1 MKHLQLNQMEN
12 VQGGRNQSP
21 ECLVVATEVMVA
33 TIETG
38 VGALLG
44 GLISY
49 AGCSLLK

>member
-12 VQGGRNQSP
+12 VKGGGSP

-38 VGALLG
+38 IGALLG
-44 GLISY
+44 GLITYS
-49 AGCSLLK
+49 ACALMKK

>member
-12 VQGGRNQSP
+12 VKGGKKASA

-38 VGALLG
+38 VGALFG

-49 AGCSLLK
+49 AACSLL

>member
-12 VQGGRNQSP
+12 VQGGNQSP

-38 VGALLG
+38 VGALIG
-44 GLISY
+44 GLLSY
-49 AGCSLLK
+49 TACSLLK